1 MQFAEESKF
10 AREYAKLYK
19 RFLSL
24 DADIEKVKKV
34 IARLPKGPGSKHWNI
49 LHRSENVVIL
59 KTRVSCASLR
69 RDALRLIYAYLP
81 ANGHVDFIEIYF
93 KGDKESEDK
102 ERIKD
107 YLNSL

>member
-24 DADIEKVKKV
+24 DTDIEKVKKV
-34 IARLPKGPGSKHWNI
+34 IARLPEGSGSKRWSV

-59 KTRVSCASLR
+59 KTRVSCTSLR
-69 RDALRLIYAYLP
+69 RDALRLIYAHFP
-81 ANGHVDFIEIYF
+81 MKNRIDFIEIYF
-93 KGDKESEDK
+93 KGDKENEDR

-107 YLNSL
+107 YLRNL